1 MSARLSTDLPI
12 EPLVPEI
19 LGALKVA
26 PNLVLEAPPGAGKTT
41 RVPLALLDAD
51 WAKGGKIIVATYN
64 NEIAGTVALKFVD
77 PKTYEFT
84 KMAVDSKFRG
94 MKVGQALGEEAI
106 SKAKSLGADKIILY
120 SHTVLVPAVTL
131 YKKLGFVEVPV
142 DGPYKRSNIKMEL
155 KLV

>member
-1 MSARLSTDLPI
+1 MENVALEMIEYQPEHQPWFEKFNRQWIEEYFWMEPI
-12 EPLVPEI
+12 DFE
-19 LGALKVA
+19 
-26 PNLVLEAPPGAGKTT
+26 VLQHPDEYIIS
-41 RVPLALLDAD
+41 
-51 WAKGGKIIVATYN
+51 KGGKILVATYN

-77 PKTYEFT
+77 PTTYEFT

-94 MKVGQALGEEAI
+94 LKVGQALGESAI
-106 SKAKSLGADKIILY
+106 TKAKSLGATKIILY

-155 KLV
+155 KLI

>member
-1 MSARLSTDLPI
+1 M
-12 EPLVPEI
+12 ENV
-19 LGALKVA
+19 
-26 PNLVLEAPPGAGKTT
+26 VLEMIEYRREHQPWFEKFNRQWIEEYFWMEPSDFE
-41 RVPLALLDAD
+41 VLQHPDEYIIS
-51 WAKGGKIIVATYN
+51 KGGKILVATCN

-94 MKVGQALGEEAI
+94 LKVGQALGEEAI
-106 SKAKSLGADKIILY
+106 AKAKSLGANKIILY

-155 KLV
+155 KLE

>member
-1 MSARLSTDLPI
+1 M
-12 EPLVPEI
+12 ENV
-19 LGALKVA
+19 
-26 PNLVLEAPPGAGKTT
+26 VLEMIEYQPEHQPWFEKFN
-41 RVPLALLDAD
+41 RQWIEEYFWMEPIDFEVLQHPDD
-51 WAKGGKIIVATYN
+51 YIISKGGKILVATCN
-64 NEIAGTVALKFVD
+64 KEIAGTVALKFVD

-94 MKVGQALGEEAI
+94 LKVGQALGEEAI
-106 SKAKSLGADKIILY
+106 AKAKSLGANKIILY

-155 KLV
+155 KLE

>member
-1 MSARLSTDLPI
+1 M
-12 EPLVPEI
+12 ENV
-19 LGALKVA
+19 
-26 PNLVLEAPPGAGKTT
+26 VLEMIEYQPEHQPWFEKFN
-41 RVPLALLDAD
+41 RQWIEEYFWMEPIDFEVLQHPDEYIIS
-51 WAKGGKIIVATYN
+51 KGGKILVATYN
-64 NEIAGTVALKFVD
+64 KEIAGTVALKFVD

-94 MKVGQALGEEAI
+94 LKVGQALGEEAI
-106 SKAKSLGADKIILY
+106 AKAKSLGATKIILY

-155 KLV
+155 KLE

>member
-1 MSARLSTDLPI
+1 M
-12 EPLVPEI
+12 ENV
-19 LGALKVA
+19 
-26 PNLVLEAPPGAGKTT
+26 VLEMIEYKPDHQPWFEKFN
-41 RVPLALLDAD
+41 RQWIEEYFWMEPIDFDVLKHPDEYIIS
-51 WAKGGKIIVATYN
+51 KGGKIIVATYN
-64 NEIAGTVALKFVD
+64 GEIAGTVALKYVD
-77 PKTYEFT
+77 PLTYEFT

-94 MKVGQALGEEAI
+94 LKVGQALGEEAI
-106 SKAKSLGADKIILY
+106 AQAKRLGATKIILY